1 MTGSGMQKQESGF
14 EIVRLADV
22 LYEGVFNGKR
32 WEGRHKSRLIKN
44 YMCGNNGDQIME
56 IT

>member
-22 LYEGVFNGKR
+22 LYGGVFNGKR